1 MRIFTSA
8 MTLAVAL
15 LLFGCINPELCV
27 RCRSTKLSSSSNAPV
42 HVTKQPDL
50 PSASNPSTVQDPAK
64 SEKGREDKLA
74 EAIDNVGYLV
84 FYVIVA
90 SLSAWVLQKTGRED
104 TLLARIS
111 AGIYDS
117 CSSTKKA
124 ILRVVNVLLLDR
136 LFKHKGKQ

>member
-1 MRIFTSA
+1 MHMFKLAIVLTVLFLFT
-8 MTLAVAL
+8 
-15 LLFGCINPELCV
+15 GCTSSGICV
-27 RCRSTKLSSSSNAPV
+27 RCRSQKLSENLRTPPSGINRVDKPAAIPV
-42 HVTKQPDL
+42 VRDSGT
-50 PSASNPSTVQDPAK
+50 
-64 SEKGREDKLA
+64 SEKSKEDRLA
-74 EAIDNVGYLV
+74 KAINDVGYLV

-111 AGIYDS
+111 ASIYDS

-124 ILRVVNVLLLDR
+124 ILRIVNVLLLDR